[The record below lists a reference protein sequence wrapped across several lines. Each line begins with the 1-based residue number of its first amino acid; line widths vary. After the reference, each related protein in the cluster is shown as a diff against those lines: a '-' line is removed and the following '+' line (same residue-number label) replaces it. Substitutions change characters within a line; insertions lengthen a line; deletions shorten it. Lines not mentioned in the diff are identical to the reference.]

1 MKATFCKALE
11 LVLFCIVNIYFI
23 LLIIVYHTVQKRKKP
38 SNLVFNSLFVYPGIM
53 GILAEGETNTE

>member
-38 SNLVFNSLFVYPGIM
+38 NNLVFNSLFVYPGIM